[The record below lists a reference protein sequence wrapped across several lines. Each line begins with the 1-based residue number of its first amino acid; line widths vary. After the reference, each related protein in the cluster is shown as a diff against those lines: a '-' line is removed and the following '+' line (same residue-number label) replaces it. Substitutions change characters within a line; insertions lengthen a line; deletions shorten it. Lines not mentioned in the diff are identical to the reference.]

1 MKENKLLEISNTN
14 KDLINYAIHKN
25 LEAIFGFSMKRTSNR
40 QDAEDL
46 TQDIITEVYR
56 SCFKLKSYD
65 GPEALEGWIWAI
77 ARHTYCRWINKRKK
91 NNVVYIEGPFIDES
105 IKSTDDLIADK
116 VIKEEQLN
124 NLRKELSL
132 LSKNY
137 RDIIV
142 LYYIEDK
149 SCNEISEI
157 EKIPLTTVKWRLH
170 EAKRIVRERMENMKL
185 YTEKTYAPGTFWL
198 SSTGTFSSPHSC
210 TYVYDLVKTLLR
222 QNILLSAYR
231 KPQTIEEISLDLGVP
246 RVYIEEDLDCLVE
259 EQLINKTPSLKY
271 QTNFVIITKDIK
283 DKIYSII
290 EEGSCKIAEEIL
302 CEVNKLEGSIREIG
316 FLGSDK
322 PWKELLLL
330 LIPSYVDSYFDYKNI
345 KIDTPLRPHGNTWK
359 LLGFEGAKS
368 DYPWSGSS
376 NCNVFFDGA
385 FKQYT
390 FWTNVLTLRAGQLTK
405 DEAKFYYD
413 FLKGDINF
421 NNLDKNSEEIAAQLI
436 SRGFIKNIKGK
447 IEPAM
452 ISLREDEFTALKR
465 IIKASL
471 DNFKSTVIEEN
482 GSRILTELKKSVPM
496 ELRDEVPA
504 VTDMLSMDIVGYIM
518 KFLFEKNIIHL
529 KKPLETSVE
538 GMFAIYK
545 QDS

>member
-1 MKENKLLEISNTN
+1 MNEEHYLDGFSTN

-40 QDAEDL
+40 HDAEDL
-46 TQDIITEVYR
+46 TQDIITEVYGSR
-56 SCFKLKSYD
+56 LKLKCYE

-77 ARHTYCRWINKRKK
+77 ARHTYCKWLNKREK
-91 NNVVYIEGPFIDES
+91 NNVVYIEGSFNGEIFSND
-105 IKSTDDLIADK
+105 IDLIDDEI
-116 VIKEEQLN
+116 IKEEQLN
-124 NLRKELSL
+124 NLRRELSL

-142 LYYIEDK
+142 LYYIDNK
-149 SCNEISEI
+149 TSREISEI
-157 EKIPLTTVKWRLH
+157 EKIPLATVKWRLH
-170 EAKRIVRERMENMKL
+170 EAKRIVRERMENMKV

-198 SSTGTFSSPHSC
+198 SSTGTFNSPHSC

-222 QNILLSAYR
+222 QNILLSTYR
-231 KPQTIEEISLDLGVP
+231 KPLTVEEISLDLGVP
-246 RVYIEEDLDCLVE
+246 RVYIEENLDCLVE
-259 EQLINKTPSLKY
+259 EQLINKTTSLKY

-290 EEGSCKIAEEIL
+290 EEGSCKIAEEVL

-322 PWKELLLL
+322 PWKELLLI

-359 LLGFEGAKS
+359 LIGFEGTKS

-376 NCNVFFDGA
+376 NCNVFFNGA
-385 FKQYT
+385 LKQYII
-390 FWTNVLTLRAGQLTK
+390 WTNILTLRAGQLTK

-413 FLKGDINF
+413 LLNGSINF
-421 NNLDKNSEEIAAQLI
+421 NNMDKSSEEIAAQLI
-436 SRGFIKNIKGK
+436 SRGFLKNVKGK

-452 ISLREDEFTALKR
+452 ASLNEEELTALIN

-482 GSRILTELKKSVPM
+482 RNIILTELKKSVPY
-496 ELRDEVPA
+496 ELRDEIPA
-504 VTDMLSMDIVGYIM
+504 VADMLSMDIVGYIM
-518 KFLFEKNIIHL
+518 KYLFEKNIIHI
-529 KKPLETSVE
+529 KRPLDTSVE
-538 GMFAIYK
+538 GMFAVYK
-545 QDS
+545 KNF